1 MRIACVDMGVCE
13 LPKTKPINLSSLKPD
28 AEIDSISAFRIIKS
42 LTVIM
47 ELLMNTKEIIK
58 LLSGLNDEQLAAIK
72 AAAVPAVDETAA
84 VAELTSSEKITVKVT
99 SGKVSVRNFAEVRRY
114 CGGIAGKFIGSSR
127 VGYDVRSK
135 VDEGDGKTVVLTH
148 KITSVLSD
156 AGIKEVMRIG
166 IAADA
171 RALAKACGIQC
182 GDCSSLESARKAWN
196 SGVEHIRGCVR
207 DNGAYNPK
215 KVLDEYCNAASDELK
230 VMVNDLAD
238 AARKHFRTSAPKA
251 WSALLGKEVPAFHEG
266 DRSSEMMKVLRT
278 GKIKSEIKTGMKAS
292 REDEFTDK

>member
-1 MRIACVDMGVCE
+1 
-13 LPKTKPINLSSLKPD
+13 
-28 AEIDSISAFRIIKS
+28 
-42 LTVIM
+42 
-47 ELLMNTKEIIK
+47 MNTKEIIAM
-58 LLSGLNDEQLAAIK
+58 LSGMTDEQLAAIK

-84 VAELTSSEKITVKVT
+84 MAELNAAEKITVTVK
-99 SGKVSVRNFAEVRRY
+99 SGKSSVANFAEVRHY
-114 CGGIAGKFIGSSR
+114 CGSVAAKFLGAAH

-135 VDEGDGKTVVLTH
+135 VDEGDGKTVILVH
-148 KITSVLSD
+148 KVTSVLSD
-156 AGIKEVMRIG
+156 AGIKEATRIG

-171 RALAKACGIQC
+171 RAFAKACGIQC

-196 SGVEHIRGCVR
+196 AGVEHLKKCVK

-215 KVLDEYCNAASDELK
+215 KVLDAYCDAASAELK
-230 VMVNDLAD
+230 VMVNDLAEC
-238 AARKHFRTSAPKA
+238 ARKHFRTTAPKA

-292 REDEFTDK
+292 RKDEFTDQ

>member
-1 MRIACVDMGVCE
+1 
-13 LPKTKPINLSSLKPD
+13 
-28 AEIDSISAFRIIKS
+28 
-42 LTVIM
+42 
-47 ELLMNTKEIIK
+47 MNTKEIVAF
-58 LLSGLNDEQLAAIK
+58 LSGLTDEQLAAIK

-84 VAELTSSEKITVKVT
+84 MEELTTSEKITVTVK
-99 SGKVSVRNFAEVRRY
+99 SGKSSVSNFAEVRHY
-114 CGGIAGKFIGSSR
+114 CGGVAGKFIGAAR

-148 KITSVLSD
+148 RTTSVLSD
-156 AGIKEVMRIG
+156 AGIKEVTRIG

-196 SGVEHIRGCVR
+196 ACVEHLRKCVK
-207 DNGAYNPK
+207 DNGAFNPK
-215 KVLDEYCNAASDELK
+215 KTLDSYCDRAADELK

-238 AARKHFRTSAPKA
+238 SARKHFRTNAPKA

-266 DRSSEMMKVLRT
+266 DRSSEMMKILRT

-292 REDEFTDK
+292 REDNFTDQ